1 MPLAA
6 GDPDASCDAG
16 AEAAWDAGADAAVL
30 PPGDEHAV
38 RMMANA
44 ANGASVRDSDR
55 FVINVVL
62 QLCGGPRDEHRS
74 GQPLLDPISSYGDR
88 AGLSRRRG

>member
-1 MPLAA
+1 MRR
-6 GDPDASCDAG
+6 
-16 AEAAWDAGADAAVL
+16 VL

-62 QLCGGPRDEHRS
+62 QLCGGLRDEHRS